1 MNSGTYNLIS
11 LCLGL
16 AGWVIPVVQMA
27 RLAKHKKGLGRFS
40 PILSMGACCLA
51 VWFQICCNGHLV
63 NIEDWSALMDTI
75 DAARG
80 VSLFLLITTFLL
92 NLFLA
97 GTEQVML
104 ASAPDGEEDR
114 T

>member
-16 AGWVIPVVQMA
+16 MGWAIPVVQMA
-27 RLAKHKKGLGRFS
+27 RLAKHKKGLGRFAS
-40 PILSMGACCLA
+40 ILSMGACCLA
-51 VWFQICCNGHLV
+51 IWFQICCNGHLV

-75 DAARG
+75 AAVRS
-80 VSLFLLITTFLL
+80 VSLFLLISTFLL
-92 NLFLA
+92 NLFLID
-97 GTEQVML
+97 TEWMTL
-104 ASAPDGEEDR
+104 ESAPDGEENG